1 LSKLLLGA
9 LAVLWAAILT
19 PPLLRARAANRG
31 PVDFNDFYS
40 SLSRVAGRH
49 GARGVLPSDP
59 AARRRVIQMRRRT
72 AERRRRV
79 LVTLA
84 AAVGI
89 TFLAA
94 SFGSGVGPWMLFG
107 LSTLLLAGYVG
118 LLVMMRRSNALRPA
132 PVQYLRTPVLA
143 PEFAMRRTIGS

>member
-9 LAVLWAAILT
+9 LAVLWGAILT

-31 PVDFNDFYS
+31 PVDFSDFYS
-40 SLSRVAGRH
+40 SLSQIGGRR
-49 GARGVLPSDP
+49 GARGVLPNDP
-59 AARRRVIQMRRRT
+59 MARRRALLMRRRT

-79 LVTLA
+79 LATLGC
-84 AAVGI
+84 AVGL

-107 LSTLLLAGYVG
+107 ASVLLLAAYVG
-118 LLVMMRRSNALRPA
+118 LLVVMRRSSTVRP
-132 PVQYLRTPVLA
+132 VNVRYMRTPMMA
-143 PEFAMRRTIGS
+143 PEFVLRRTASS

>member
-1 LSKLLLGA
+1 MSKLLLGA

-49 GARGVLPSDP
+49 GALGVLPNDP
-59 AARRRVIQMRRRT
+59 AARRRVLLMRRRT

-79 LVTLA
+79 LGTIA
-84 AAVGI
+84 IAVGI

-94 SFGSGVGPWMLFG
+94 SFGGGIGAWVLFG
-107 LSTLLLAGYVG
+107 LSTLMLIGYIALLAM
-118 LLVMMRRSNALRPA
+118 LRRSSAVRSGDLR
-132 PVQYLRTPVLA
+132 YLRTPVLA
-143 PEFAMRRTIGS
+143 PELVLRRSANF